1 MAKYIIKRL
10 LLTIPI
16 IVCVAIFV
24 FTLLYFTPGDPA
36 VMILGD
42 TATTAELDEYR
53 KYLGINQPYIVQLG
67 HYLKQLFIDF
77 DLGESWVYRT
87 NITYEI
93 KNRMPYTF
101 VICVYSVLVSAVL
114 GIPLGVAAAVNQNKG
129 IDKFVL
135 VLSSVM
141 QCIPSFCVALV
152 LIIIFSLKLGWFPAY
167 GITAG
172 FASYILPCVS
182 IMVGSFSGLARQMR
196 SGMLEVMRSDY
207 VVAARAQGFSKNV
220 VYYLH
225 ALPNALIPIITILGT
240 HFAAGLGGTLIL
252 ETIFSIPGM
261 GLYVQG
267 AISHRD
273 RPAVVGC
280 VVFLGILFCVIML
293 GIDIAYGIADPRIRS
308 QYESKSSG
316 HRRRKGGR

>member
-1 MAKYIIKRL
+1 MTKYIVKRL
-10 LLTIPI
+10 ILTIPI
-16 IVCVAIFV
+16 IVCVAFFV

-42 TATTAELDEYR
+42 TATTQELEEYR
-53 KYLGINQPYIVQLG
+53 EYLGINQPYIVQLG
-67 HYLKQLFIDF
+67 NYLYNLFIKF
-77 DLGESWVYRT
+77 DLGESWVYKT

-93 KNRMPYTF
+93 GNRMPYTF
-101 VICVYSVLVSAVL
+101 AICVYSILVSAVL
-114 GIPLGVAAAVNQNKG
+114 GIPLGIAAAVHQNKA

-135 VLSSVM
+135 VFSSIM
-141 QCIPSFCVALV
+141 QCIPNFCIALI
-152 LIIIFSLKLGWFPAY
+152 LIIIFSLKLGWLPAY
-167 GITAG
+167 GTTAG
-172 FASYILPCVS
+172 LASYILPCVS
-182 IMVGSFSGLARQMR
+182 ILMGSFSGLARQMR
-196 SGMLEVMRSDY
+196 SSMLEVIRSDY
-207 VVAARAQGFSKNV
+207 VVAARAQGFSRNV
-220 VYYLH
+220 VYYAH

-280 VVFLGILFCVIML
+280 VVFLGILFCLIML
-293 GIDIAYGIADPRIRS
+293 GIDIAYAIADPRIRA
-308 QYESKSSG
+308 QYESQGEKKVKR
-316 HRRRKGGR
+316 HKRH